1 MTEYI
6 DLDHTGKI
14 LQEECMEFDKLSH
27 NAFAK
32 AIGVVPSRITNIV
45 NGCRAI
51 TIDTDLRLIHLLD
64 SPKAIFCAYRRYRNY
79 PC

>member
-45 NGCRAI
+45 NGRPGHYGGYEPAFNPPVGQPEGYF
-51 TIDTDLRLIHLLD
+51 LRIQE
-64 SPKAIFCAYRRYRNY
+64 I
-79 PC
+79 